1 MIYMQSRKWN
11 ASPAKVE
18 MEQVFT
24 KTTQRDS
31 KANTTP
37 QDVLEHYKYIS
48 KGDLILWNKWI
59 YKIRF

>member
-24 KTTQRDS
+24 KTTQRDN
-31 KANTTP
+31 KVNTTP

-48 KGDLILWNKWI
+48 KRGLIL
-59 YKIRF
+59 